1 MALMISM
8 CWQYLTNSIKMKTQK
23 LTLCLLLK
31 HMLQR
36 TQTLFLLAII
46 FICSVLSLTNIP
58 FFEVNNSNNSE
69 KVFVSYNVT
78 QITSEESTITEDNTM
93 IMGCLV
99 AIIILSLVN
108 TFSFKN
114 RKLQMLLTAF
124 NYLLILLLIALIY
137 NFSLHMDYFE
147 NYGNSNFK
155 FGVIFPIILI
165 ILNLLAFRGIKKDE
179 QLIRSMDRLR

>member
-1 MALMISM
+1 
-8 CWQYLTNSIKMKTQK
+8 MKTLK

-36 TQTLFLLAII
+36 TQTLFLLAIVV
-46 FICSVLSLTNIP
+46 ICSFLSLANIP
-58 FFEVNNSNNSE
+58 LFVVNNSNSSE

-78 QITSEESTITEDNTM
+78 QITSEESTITEDNTL
-93 IMGCLV
+93 IVGSLL

-124 NYLLILLLIALIY
+124 NYLLIFLLIALIY

-147 NYGNSNFK
+147 DSGNSNFK
-155 FGVIFPIILI
+155 FGIIFPVILI
-165 ILNLLAFRGIKKDE
+165 ILNLLAFRGINKDE
-179 QLIRSMDRLR
+179 RLIRSMDRLR